1 MSEEQPADV
10 AGGRSIEERV
20 ALAMP
25 IYLVRVMYAG
35 VARLPPGSYLRRR
48 ILKRTFRRAFDG
60 AARDDYEYV
69 LLGYEPDVELRM
81 SGDAPRTL
89 GLAESYHGH
98 QGLRALLDDY
108 KRDMNDVRWEL
119 EQMIDLGDRVAVRTT
134 FVGAGA
140 LSGLTTRR
148 TTGHIFWTSRRGTIT
163 RQDTY
168 WTWDETLAALEQ
180 LE

>member
-1 MSEEQPADV
+1 MSQEQLADV

-25 IYLVRVMYAG
+25 TYLLRVIYAG
-35 VARLPPGSYLRRR
+35 AARLPPGSYLRRR

-81 SGDAPRTL
+81 LGDAPRTL

-98 QGLRALLDDY
+98 QGLRDLLGDM
-108 KRDMNDVRWEL
+108 KRDMINLRWEV
-119 EQMIDLGDRVAVRTT
+119 EQIVDLGDRIAARATAVGT
-134 FVGAGA
+134 GA
-140 LSGLTTRR
+140 LSGVTTRN
-148 TTGHIFWTSRRGTIT
+148 TVGYISWISPRGTIM
-163 RQDTY
+163 RLDVY

-180 LE
+180 PE